1 MQGTLCTGS
10 ALGKLTSEVV
20 GGQGHVGMSDAG
32 GFVHLVV
39 HTEYS
44 LVDSVVRIPALVEA
58 ARTHRMPA
66 VAVTEAANLFSLI
79 KFYRAAEGAGIK
91 PIVGADVRIAA
102 DSGAT
107 HRLVLLCR
115 HVEGYR
121 QLSRLLTRAFLEG
134 DGTLREPWLEELETE
149 GLIAISTFR
158 DGAPGQALARGEPEL
173 ARRIADDWRAQFED
187 RYYLG
192 LERLGREGE
201 EALFDDTVRL
211 AGGGGLPVVATNDVR
226 FLAPEDFEAH
236 EARVCIQ
243 EGWILEDGDRPRR
256 YTKEQYLRSGA
267 EMRDR
272 FADVPEA
279 IENTVEIARRCSVR
293 IDLGRDI
300 LPEFPVESGESAE
313 SRFAANARAGL
324 DRRLADEPPGPAY
337 RERLEYEIEMVTKM
351 GFSGY
356 YLIVA
361 DFVAWAR
368 TNGVPVGPGRGSGAG
383 SLAAWALGITDIDPI
398 AYDLLFERFL
408 NPERVSMP
416 DFDID
421 FCMDGRDRVIDYVVG
436 RYGADRVA
444 QIITFGTMAA
454 KAVVRDAGRVLG
466 LPFPFVDMIAKLIP
480 FDLGITLERALAEE
494 AALRDRYENNED
506 VRTLIDLARSL
517 EGLARNA
524 GRHAGGVVISP
535 GPLTEYTALFRDP
548 DGGSPVTQLDK
559 DDVEALGLVKFDFLG
574 LKTLTVIDRAAEA
587 IDSSRPGE
595 PNLDMGAV
603 PTDDAATYELIRSGA
618 TTGVFQLESRG
629 MRELVRGL
637 KPTRFEDI
645 VALVALFRPGPLKSG
660 MVDDFIQRKEG
671 RAAVEYLHPQ
681 IEPILRSTHGV
692 ILYQEQVMQIA
703 RELGGYSL
711 GGADVLRKAMGKK
724 LPEEMA
730 RERAA
735 FVAGATRNGVDPHV
749 ANSLFDLMEHF
760 AEYGFN
766 RAHSVAYALVAYQT
780 AWLKRHHPAAY
791 MASALTAE
799 MDNADRVVTLVD
811 DCRDCGIAVEP
822 PDVNDSAWAF
832 EPAGRERIRF
842 GLGAIRGVG
851 RSAAEG
857 VVEARNAGGAFAD
870 LFDFCRRVDPRRA
883 NRRVLE
889 ALIHAGAL
897 DRLGPGR
904 RAMTEVL
911 GRAMQSAERAARDS
925 EAGQTDLFGERTP
938 EVESFPEVPEFEMSE
953 RLAGERQTL
962 GIYLSGHPIEA
973 HESELARFTSGRLS
987 DLRPRGEV
995 VQTAAGLV
1003 LSVRP
1008 MNTRRGRMA
1017 FVVIEDRSGR
1027 LELVVYSDLFA
1038 ADRALPPDRR
1048 RLAKDRIVV
1057 VEGTVE
1063 ENNGE
1068 RSMRV
1073 SSIYDLDQARANFSR
1088 CLAIDLHGTGNDG
1101 VAEALQAVLAPWRNG
1116 PTPVRIGYRCPVARA
1131 QIDLG
1136 PGWRIHPSGELLS
1149 RLRQFPGAESVSLE
1163 YR

>member
-1 MQGTLCTGS
+1 
-10 ALGKLTSEVV
+10 
-20 GGQGHVGMSDAG
+20 MSDRQ

-44 LVDSVVRIPALVEA
+44 LVDSVVRVRDLVDA

-66 VAVTEAANLFSLI
+66 VAVTESANFFSLI
-79 KFYRAAEGAGIK
+79 KFYREAERAGIK
-91 PIVGADVRIAA
+91 PIVGTDVRVASPA
-102 DSGAT
+102 GEA

-121 QLSRLLTRAFLEG
+121 QLSRLLSRAYLEG
-134 DGTLREPWLEELETE
+134 DGTIRLPWLDEGGTD
-149 GLIAISTFR
+149 GLIAISAFR
-158 DGAPGQALARGEPEL
+158 EGAVGHALARGEPAV
-173 ARRIADDWRAQFED
+173 ARGVAEEWSARFED
-187 RYYLG
+187 RYYLA
-192 LERLGREGE
+192 LERLGRDGE
-201 EALFDDTVRL
+201 EALVDDTVRL
-211 AGGGGLPVVATNDVR
+211 ATDLGLPVVASNDVR
-226 FLAPEDFEAH
+226 FLRPEEFEAH
-236 EARVCIQ
+236 EARVCIH
-243 EGWILEDGDRPRR
+243 EGWTLGDPDRPRR
-256 YTKEQYLRSGA
+256 YTEEQYLRSET

-279 IENTVEIARRCSVR
+279 IENTVEIARRCSVQ
-293 IDLGRDI
+293 IELGKDV
-300 LPEFPVESGESAE
+300 LPEFPVEAGESAA
-313 SRFAANARAGL
+313 SRFALTARTGL
-324 DRRLADEPPGPAY
+324 DRRLGGESPASRY

-368 TNGVPVGPGRGSGAG
+368 VNGVPVGPGRGSGAG

-421 FCMDGRDRVIDYVVG
+421 FCMEGRDRVIDYVIE
-436 RYGADRVA
+436 RYGSDRVA

-454 KAVVRDAGRVLG
+454 KAVVRDAGRALG
-466 LPFPFVDMIAKLIP
+466 LAFPFVDMIAKLVP

-494 AALRDRYENNED
+494 SALRDRYEADED
-506 VRTLIDLARSL
+506 VRSLIDLARSL
-517 EGLARNA
+517 EGLVRNA

-535 GPLTEYTALFRDP
+535 GPLTDFTPLFREP

-574 LKTLTVIDRAAEA
+574 LKTLTIIDRAAA
-587 IDSSRPGE
+587 MIDSARPGE
-595 PNLDMGAV
+595 PGLDIGAV
-603 PTDDAATYELIRSGA
+603 PTDDAETYELIRSGA

-629 MRELVRGL
+629 IRELVRGL
-637 KPTRFEDI
+637 RPSRFEDI

-660 MVDDFIQRKEG
+660 MVDDFIERKEG

-681 IEPILRSTHGV
+681 IEPILSSTHGV

-703 RELGGYSL
+703 RELAGYSL

-735 FVAGATRNGVDPHV
+735 FVAGAIRNEVKPHV
-749 ANSLFDLMEHF
+749 ANSLFDLMENF

-766 RAHSVAYALVAYQT
+766 RAHSVAYALISYQT
-780 AWLKRHHPAAY
+780 AWLKRHYPAAF
-791 MASALTAE
+791 MASALTAD
-799 MDNADRVVTLVD
+799 MDNTDRVVSLVD
-811 DCRDCGIAVEP
+811 DCRGLGITVHP
-822 PDVNDSAWAF
+822 PDVNESAWAF
-832 EPAGRERIRF
+832 EPDGPERVRF
-842 GLGAIRGVG
+842 GLGAVRGVG

-857 VVEARNAGGAFAD
+857 VVEAREAGGPFAD

-911 GRAMQSAERAARDS
+911 GRAMRSAERAARDS
-925 EAGQTDLFGERTP
+925 EAGQSDLFGDDAK
-938 EVESFPEVPEFEMSE
+938 EVDEFPDVTDFEMTE

-962 GIYLSGHPIEA
+962 GIYLSGHPIA
-973 HESELARFTSGRLS
+973 PHEFELAKFTSGRLAE
-987 DLRPRGEV
+987 LRPRGDG
-995 VQTAAGLV
+995 VQAAAGLV

-1017 FVVIEDRSGR
+1017 FVAIEDRSGR
-1027 LELVVYSDLFA
+1027 IELVVYSELFA
-1038 ADRALPPDRR
+1038 EDRALAPERR
-1048 RLAKDRIVV
+1048 RLVKDRIVV
-1057 VEGTVE
+1057 AEGTVE

-1068 RSMRV
+1068 KSMRV
-1073 SSIYDLDQARANFSR
+1073 SALYGLDEARAKFSQ
-1088 CLAIDLHGTGNDG
+1088 CLAIRLRGTGAEG
-1101 VAEALQAVLAPWRNG
+1101 VGEALQAALAPSRNG
-1116 PTPVRIGYRCPVARA
+1116 PIPVRVGYCCPVARA
-1131 QIDLG
+1131 EIDLG
-1136 PGWRIHPSGELLS
+1136 PGWRIHPSGELLA
-1149 RLRQFPGAESVSLE
+1149 RLRQVPGAEVVSLE
-1163 YR
+1163 YP

>member
-1 MQGTLCTGS
+1 M
-10 ALGKLTSEVV
+10 
-20 GGQGHVGMSDAG
+20 
-32 GFVHLVV
+32 HLVV

-58 ARTHRMPA
+58 VRAERMPA
-66 VAVTEAANLFSLI
+66 VAVTEAANFFSLI
-79 KFYRAAEGAGIK
+79 KFYREAERAGIK
-91 PIVGADVRIAA
+91 PIVGADVRIVPAKGNA
-102 DSGAT
+102 

-115 HVEGYR
+115 HAEGYR
-121 QLSRLLTRAFLEG
+121 QLSRLLSRAYIEG
-134 DGTLREPWLEELETE
+134 DGTISHHALDGAETE
-149 GLIAISTFR
+149 GLVAISGFR
-158 DGAPGQALARGEPEL
+158 DGAVGQALARGEPALAERLVDEWL
-173 ARRIADDWRAQFED
+173 ARFGD
-187 RYYLG
+187 RFYLG

-201 EALFDDTVRL
+201 EALLDDTVRL
-211 AGGGGLPVVATNDVR
+211 AAACAVPVVATNDVR
-226 FLAPEDFEAH
+226 FLAPGEFEAH

-243 EGWILEDGDRPRR
+243 EGWLLGDPDRPRR
-256 YTKEQYLRSGA
+256 YTEEQYLRSA
-267 EMRDR
+267 DEMRDR

-279 IENTVEIARRCSVR
+279 IENTLEIARRCSLE
-293 IDLGRDI
+293 IELGKEN
-300 LPEFPVESGESAE
+300 LPAFPAEPGESAE
-313 SRFAANARAGL
+313 ERFAVSARAGL
-324 DRRLADEPPGPAY
+324 DRRLQGGEAETCAY
-337 RERLEYEIEMVTKM
+337 RERLDYEIEMVAKL
-351 GFSGY
+351 GFAGY

-368 TNGVPVGPGRGSGAG
+368 ANGVPVGPGRGSGAG

-408 NPERVSMP
+408 NPERISMP

-421 FCMDGRDRVIDYVVG
+421 FCMEGRDRVIEYVIG
-436 RYGADRVA
+436 RYGADQVS

-466 LPFPFVDMIAKLIP
+466 LPFPFVDMIAKLVP
-480 FDLGITLERALAEE
+480 FDLGITLDRALAEE
-494 AALRDRYENNED
+494 AALRDHYERNED

-524 GRHAGGVVISP
+524 GRHAGGVVIAP
-535 GPLTEYTALFRDP
+535 GPLTDYTPLFRDP

-559 DDVEALGLVKFDFLG
+559 DDVEAVGLVKFDFLG
-574 LKTLTVIDRAAEA
+574 LKTLTVIDRATAMVDA
-587 IDSSRPGE
+587 ARPGE
-595 PNLDMGAV
+595 PSLDMGAV
-603 PTDDAATYELIRSGA
+603 PTDDAETYELIRSGA

-637 KPTRFEDI
+637 RPSRFEDI
-645 VALVALFRPGPLKSG
+645 IALVALFRPGPLKSG
-660 MVDDFIQRKEG
+660 MVDDFIERKEG
-671 RAAVEYLHPQ
+671 RAEVAYLHPLV
-681 IEPILRSTHGV
+681 EPILQSTHGV

-703 RELGGYSL
+703 RELAGYSL

-735 FVAGATRNGVDPHV
+735 FVAGATRNGVEPHV
-749 ANSLFDLMEHF
+749 ANALFDLMEHF

-766 RAHSVAYALVAYQT
+766 RAHSVSYALVSYQT
-780 AWLKRHHPAAY
+780 AWLKRHHPAAF
-791 MASALTAE
+791 MASALSAE
-799 MDNADRVVTLVD
+799 MDNTDRVVLLVD
-811 DCRDCGIAVEP
+811 DCRELGITVQP
-822 PDVNDSAWAF
+822 PDVNASAWAF
-832 EPAGRERIRF
+832 AADGADRIRF

-857 VVEARNAGGAFAD
+857 VVEAREAHGPFND

-911 GRAMQSAERAARDS
+911 GRAMQSAERDARDS
-925 EAGQTDLFGERTP
+925 EVGQTDLFGGSAPAVEGYP
-938 EVESFPEVPEFEMSE
+938 EVQEFEMAD

-962 GIYLSGHPIEA
+962 GIYLSGHPIEP
-973 HESELARFTSGRLS
+973 HEEELRQFTTAPLAE
-987 DLRPRGEV
+987 LRPRRES
-995 VQTAAGLV
+995 VQVAAGLV

-1017 FVVIEDRSGR
+1017 FAVLEDRSGR

-1038 ADRALPPDRR
+1038 ADRALPTGRR
-1048 RLAKDRIVV
+1048 RLVKDRIVV
-1057 VEGTVE
+1057 AEGTVE

-1073 SSIYDLDQARANFSR
+1073 DALYGLDEARGRFSR
-1088 CLAIDLHGTGNDG
+1088 CLAIDLRGTGNEG
-1101 VAEALQAVLAPWRNG
+1101 VGEVLQAALAPWRNG

-1131 QIDLG
+1131 DIDLG
-1136 PGWRIHPSGELLS
+1136 PSWKIHPCGELLS
-1149 RLRQFPGAESVSLE
+1149 RLRQVPGAEAVSLE

>member
-1 MQGTLCTGS
+1 MTGTT
-10 ALGKLTSEVV
+10 
-20 GGQGHVGMSDAG
+20 
-32 GFVHLVV
+32 GFVHLMVR
-39 HTEYS
+39 TEYS
-44 LVDSVVRIPALVEA
+44 LVDSVVRVPALVEA
-58 ARTHRMPA
+58 VRDHRMPA
-66 VAVTEAANLFSLI
+66 VAVTEAANVFSLV
-79 KFYRAAEGAGIK
+79 KFYREAERSGIK

-102 DSGAT
+102 GSGEA

-115 HVEGYR
+115 DTEGYR
-121 QLSRLLTRAFLEG
+121 QLSRLLSRAYLEG
-134 DGTLREPWLEELETE
+134 DGTLRLPWLDESGTD
-149 GLIAISTFR
+149 GFIAISAFR
-158 DGAPGQALARGEPEL
+158 EGAVGQALARGEPAL
-173 ARRIADDWRAQFED
+173 ARQLADEWSTRLGD

-201 EALFDDTVRL
+201 EALLDDTVRL
-211 AGGGGLPVVATNDVR
+211 AAERGLPVVATNDVR
-226 FLAPEDFEAH
+226 FLVPEEFEAH
-236 EARVCIQ
+236 EARVCIH
-243 EGWILEDGDRPRR
+243 EGWVLGDPDRPRR
-256 YTKEQYLRSGA
+256 YTDQQYLCSGE

-272 FADVPEA
+272 FADVPQA
-279 IENTVEIARRCSVR
+279 VENTVEIARRCNVR
-293 IDLGRDI
+293 LELGRDI
-300 LPEFPVESGESAE
+300 LPEFPVEPGESAE
-313 SRFAANARAGL
+313 SHFAAAARAGL
-324 DRRLADEPPGPAY
+324 ERRRPGATDDRRY
-337 RERLEYEIEMVTKM
+337 RDRLEYEIEMVTKM

-368 TNGVPVGPGRGSGAG
+368 SNGVPVGPGRGSGAG

-398 AYDLLFERFL
+398 AYDLLFERFM
-408 NPERVSMP
+408 NPERISMP

-421 FCMDGRDRVIDYVVG
+421 FCMDGRDRVIEYVVG
-436 RYGADRVA
+436 RYGSDRVA

-454 KAVVRDAGRVLG
+454 KAVVRDTGRVLG

-480 FDLGITLERALAEE
+480 FDLGITLDRALAEE
-494 AALRDRYENNED
+494 AALKERYERNDD
-506 VRTLIDLARSL
+506 VRSLIDLARSL

-535 GPLTEYTALFRDP
+535 GPLTDHTPLFRDP
-548 DGGSPVTQLDK
+548 YGGSAVTQLDK

-574 LKTLTVIDRAAEA
+574 LKTLTVIDRAAA
-587 IDSSRPGE
+587 MIDAARPGE
-595 PNLDMGAV
+595 AGLDMGEV
-603 PTDDAATYELIRSGA
+603 PTDDPETYELIRSGA

-637 KPTRFEDI
+637 KPNRFEDI

-660 MVDDFIQRKEG
+660 MVDDFISRKEG

-681 IEPILRSTHGV
+681 VEPILQSTHGV

-703 RELGGYSL
+703 RELAGYSL

-735 FVAGATRNGVDPHV
+735 FVSGATRNEVDPHV

-766 RAHSVAYALVAYQT
+766 RAHSVAYALIAYQT
-780 AWLKRHHPAAY
+780 AWLKRHHPAAF

-799 MDNADRVVTLVD
+799 MDNTDRVVALVD
-811 DCRDCGIAVEP
+811 DCRGLGISVQA
-822 PDVNDSAWAF
+822 PDVNDSAWGF
-832 EPAGRERIRF
+832 EPDGPERIRF

-851 RSAAEG
+851 RSAAES
-857 VVEARNAGGAFAD
+857 VVEVRVEGGPFTD

-911 GRAMQSAERAARDS
+911 CRAIQYAERSVRDS
-925 EAGQTDLFGERTP
+925 EAGQADLFGESAP
-938 EVESFPEVPEFEMSE
+938 EAREFPEVPEFELRD

-962 GIYLSGHPIEA
+962 GIYLSGHPIEP
-973 HESELARFTSGRLS
+973 HESELAKFTSGRLA
-987 DLRPRGEV
+987 DLDSRRESAQV
-995 VQTAAGLV
+995 AAGLV

-1017 FVVIEDRSGR
+1017 FAVIEDRSGR
-1027 LELVVYSDLFA
+1027 IELVVFSDLFSE
-1038 ADRALPPDRR
+1038 DRALAPERR
-1048 RLAKDRIVV
+1048 RLVKDRIVV

-1068 RSMRV
+1068 RSLRV
-1073 SSIYDLDQARANFSR
+1073 NALHDLDEARAHFSR
-1088 CLAIDLHGTGNDG
+1088 RLAIDLRGNGDEG
-1101 VAEALQAVLAPWRNG
+1101 VGEALQKVLAPWQGG

-1131 QIDLG
+1131 EIDLG
-1136 PGWRIHPSGELLS
+1136 PAWQIHPNGELLS
-1149 RLRQFPGAESVSLE
+1149 RLRKIPGAEEVSLV

>member
-1 MQGTLCTGS
+1 MTGP
-10 ALGKLTSEVV
+10 A
-20 GGQGHVGMSDAG
+20 
-32 GFVHLVV
+32 GFVHLMV

-58 ARTHRMPA
+58 VRAHRMPA
-66 VAVTEAANLFSLI
+66 VAVTEAANFFSLI
-79 KFYRAAEGAGIK
+79 KFYREAERAGVK
-91 PIVGADVRIAA
+91 PIVGADVWVVPERGEA
-102 DSGAT
+102 

-115 HVEGYR
+115 HAEGYR
-121 QLSRLLTRAFLEG
+121 QLSRLLSRAYLEG
-134 DGTLREPWLEELETE
+134 DGTIPLPWLDGPGTE
-149 GLIAISTFR
+149 GLVAISAFR
-158 DGAPGQALARGEPEL
+158 EGAVGHALARGEPAL
-173 ARRIADDWRAQFED
+173 AHRVADEWLTRFGD

-201 EALFDDTVRL
+201 EALVDDTVRL
-211 AGGGGLPVVATNDVR
+211 AAVRGVPVVATNDVR
-226 FLAPEDFEAH
+226 FLAPAEFEAH

-243 EGWILEDGDRPRR
+243 KGWILGDPERPRR
-256 YTKEQYLRSGA
+256 YTEEQYLRSAG
-267 EMRDR
+267 EMCDR

-279 IENTVEIARRCSVR
+279 IENTLEIARRCSLE
-293 IDLGRDI
+293 IELGKEN
-300 LPEFPVESGESAE
+300 LPEFPVASGESAGD
-313 SRFAANARAGL
+313 RFAASARAGL
-324 DRRLADEPPGPAY
+324 GRRLRDDAEAAVYG
-337 RERLEYEIEMVTKM
+337 ERLEYEIEMVTKL
-351 GFSGY
+351 GFAGY

-368 TNGVPVGPGRGSGAG
+368 ANGVPVGPGRGSGAG

-408 NPERVSMP
+408 NPERISMP

-421 FCMDGRDRVIDYVVG
+421 FCMEGRDRVIEYVIG
-436 RYGADRVA
+436 RYGPERVS

-480 FDLGITLERALAEE
+480 FDLGITLDRALAEE
-494 AALRDRYENNED
+494 AALREHYERNED

-524 GRHAGGVVISP
+524 GRHAGGVVIAP
-535 GPLTEYTALFRDP
+535 GPLTDYTPLFRDP

-559 DDVEALGLVKFDFLG
+559 DDVEAVGLVKFDFLG
-574 LKTLTVIDRAAEA
+574 LKTLTVIDRATAMV
-587 IDSSRPGE
+587 DGTRSGE
-595 PNLDMGAV
+595 PPLDMSVV
-603 PTDDAATYELIRSGA
+603 PTDDPATFELIRSGA

-637 KPTRFEDI
+637 KPSRFEDL

-660 MVDDFIQRKEG
+660 MVDDFIERKEG
-671 RAAVEYLHPQ
+671 RAEVAYVHPQ
-681 IEPILRSTHGV
+681 VEPILRSTHGV

-703 RELGGYSL
+703 RELAGYSL

-735 FVAGATRNGVDPHV
+735 FVAGATRHAVDPHV

-766 RAHSVAYALVAYQT
+766 RAHSVSYALVSYQT
-780 AWLKRHHPAAY
+780 AWLKRHHPAAF

-799 MDNADRVVTLVD
+799 MDNTDRVVLLVD
-811 DCRDCGIAVEP
+811 DCREHGITVRP
-822 PDVNDSAWAF
+822 PDVNASAWAF
-832 EPAGRERIRF
+832 EADATGRIRF

-851 RSAAEG
+851 RSAAES
-857 VVEARNAGGAFAD
+857 VVEAREEDGPFAD

-911 GRAMQSAERAARDS
+911 GRAIQSAERDARDS
-925 EAGQTDLFGERTP
+925 EVGQADLFGGSAP
-938 EVESFPEVPEFEMSE
+938 AVEEYPEVPEFEMAD

-962 GIYLSGHPIEA
+962 GVYLSGHPVEPHEA
-973 HESELARFTSGRLS
+973 ELAEFTSARLA
-987 DLRPRGEV
+987 DLLPRREN
-995 VQTAAGLV
+995 VQVAAGLV

-1017 FVVIEDRSGR
+1017 FAVIEDRSGR

-1038 ADRALPPDRR
+1038 ADRTLPTERR
-1048 RLAKDRIVV
+1048 RLVKDRVV
-1057 VEGTVE
+1057 VAEGSVE

-1073 SSIYDLDQARANFSR
+1073 NALYDLDEARARFSR
-1088 CLAIDLHGTGNDG
+1088 CLAIDLRGSGNEG
-1101 VAEALQAVLAPWRNG
+1101 VGAALQAALAPWRNG

-1131 QIDLG
+1131 DIDLG
-1136 PGWRIHPSGELLS
+1136 PAWRIHPSAELLS
-1149 RLRQFPGAESVSLE
+1149 RLRQVPGAEAVSLE

>member
-1 MQGTLCTGS
+1 
-10 ALGKLTSEVV
+10 
-20 GGQGHVGMSDAG
+20 MSDVG
-32 GFVHLVV
+32 GFVHLAV
-39 HTEYS
+39 HTEFS

-58 ARTHRMPA
+58 ARADRMPA
-66 VAVTEAANLFSLI
+66 VAVTEAANLFSVI
-79 KFYRAAEGAGIK
+79 KFYRAAERAGIK

-102 DSGAT
+102 DAGEA

-121 QLSRLLTRAFLEG
+121 QLSRLLSRAYLEG
-134 DGTLREPWLEELETE
+134 DGTLRLPWLEELETE

-158 DGAPGQALARGEPEL
+158 EGAVGHALARGEPEL
-173 ARRIADDWRAQFED
+173 ARQAAEGWRARFGD

-201 EALFDDTVRL
+201 EALLDDTVRL
-211 AGGGGLPVVATNDVR
+211 AADCGLPVVATNDVR
-226 FLAPEDFEAH
+226 FLVPEDFEAH

-243 EGWILEDGDRPRR
+243 EGWILEDPDRPRR
-256 YTKEQYLRSGA
+256 YTREQYLRSGA

-300 LPEFPVESGESAE
+300 LPEFPVAPGESAE
-313 SRFAANARAGL
+313 SRFAVTARAGL
-324 DRRLADEPPGPAY
+324 DRRLAGEPASPTY
-337 RERLEYEIEMVTKM
+337 SERLEYEIEMVTRM
-351 GFSGY
+351 GFCGY

-368 TNGVPVGPGRGSGAG
+368 ANGVPVGPGRGSGAG

-421 FCMDGRDRVIDYVVG
+421 FCIDGRDRVIDYVVE

-480 FDLGITLERALAEE
+480 FDLGITLDRALAEE
-494 AALRDRYENNED
+494 AALKDRYEHNED

-517 EGLARNA
+517 EGIARNA

-548 DGGSPVTQLDK
+548 DGGSAVTQLDK

-574 LKTLTVIDRAAEA
+574 LKTLTVIDRAAA
-587 IDSSRPGE
+587 SIDSARPGE
-595 PNLDMGAV
+595 PHLDMGTV
-603 PTDDAATYELIRSGA
+603 PTDDAGTYELISSGA

-637 KPTRFEDI
+637 KPSRFEDI

-703 RELGGYSL
+703 RELAGYSL

-735 FVAGATRNGVDPHV
+735 FVSGATRNGVDPHV
-749 ANSLFDLMEHF
+749 ANLLFDLMENF

-780 AWLKRHHPAAY
+780 AWLKRHHPAAF

-799 MDNADRVVTLVD
+799 MDNTDRVVTLLD
-811 DCRDCGIAVEP
+811 DCRDRGITVHP
-822 PDVNDSAWAF
+822 PDANGSTWAF
-832 EPAGRERIRF
+832 EPDGTDRIRF

-851 RSAAEG
+851 RSAAES
-857 VVEARNAGGAFAD
+857 VVEARNAGGRFAD

-883 NRRVLE
+883 SRRVLE

-911 GRAMQSAERAARDS
+911 GRAMQSAERASRDS
-925 EAGQTDLFGERTP
+925 EAGQTDLFGESAP
-938 EVESFPEVPEFEMSE
+938 EVESFPEVPEFEMSD

-962 GIYLSGHPIEA
+962 GIYLSGHPIEP
-973 HESELARFTSGRLS
+973 HESELAKITNGRLS
-987 DLRPRGEV
+987 ELRPRGDT
-995 VQTAAGLV
+995 VQAAAGLV

-1017 FVVIEDRSGR
+1017 FVVLEDRSGR
-1027 LELVVYSDLFA
+1027 IELVVYSDLFT

-1048 RLAKDRIVV
+1048 RLTKDRVAV

-1073 SSIYDLDQARANFSR
+1073 SSIYDLDEARAHFSR
-1088 CLAIDLHGTGNDG
+1088 CLAINLRGTGNDG

-1136 PGWRIHPSGELLS
+1136 PAWRIHPSGELLS
-1149 RLRQFPGAESVSLE
+1149 RLRQVPGAEDVSLE

>member
-1 MQGTLCTGS
+1 MTD
-10 ALGKLTSEVV
+10 ATS
-20 GGQGHVGMSDAG
+20 GGVNGIAG

-58 ARTHRMPA
+58 VRAHRMPA
-66 VAVTEAANLFSLI
+66 VAVTEAANFFSLI
-79 KFYRAAEGAGIK
+79 KFYRAAERAGVK
-91 PIVGADVRIAA
+91 PIVGADVRVVPERGE
-102 DSGAT
+102 D

-115 HVEGYR
+115 HAEGYR
-121 QLSRLLTRAFLEG
+121 QLARLLSRAYLEG
-134 DGTLREPWLEELETE
+134 EGTIPLPWLDEGETG
-149 GLIAISTFR
+149 GLIAISAFR
-158 DGAPGQALARGEPEL
+158 DGAVGQAFARGEPAL
-173 ARRIADDWRAQFED
+173 AHRLAGEWLSRFGD

-201 EALFDDTVRL
+201 EALLDDTVRL
-211 AGGGGLPVVATNDVR
+211 AAEHGVPVVATNDVR
-226 FLAPEDFEAH
+226 FLAPREFEAH

-243 EGWILEDGDRPRR
+243 EGWILGDPDRPRR
-256 YTKEQYLRSGA
+256 YTEEQYLRSA
-267 EMRDR
+267 DEMRDR

-279 IENTVEIARRCSVR
+279 IENTLEIARRCSLELE
-293 IDLGRDI
+293 LGKEMP
-300 LPEFPVESGESAE
+300 PEFPVEPGETAEGRLAE
-313 SRFAANARAGL
+313 SARAGL
-324 DRRLADEPPGPAY
+324 VRRLGERAEAPEY
-337 RERLEYEIEMVTKM
+337 RERLEYEIAMVTDL

-368 TNGVPVGPGRGSGAG
+368 ENGVPVGPGRGSGAG

-408 NPERVSMP
+408 NPERISMP

-421 FCMDGRDRVIDYVVG
+421 FCMEGRDRVIDYVIA
-436 RYGADRVA
+436 RYGSDRVS

-480 FDLGITLERALAEE
+480 FDLGITLDRALAEE
-494 AALRDRYENNED
+494 APLRDQYERSDD

-517 EGLARNA
+517 EGLTRNA
-524 GRHAGGVVISP
+524 GRHAGGVVIAP
-535 GPLTEYTALFRDP
+535 GPLTDYTPLFRDP
-548 DGGSPVTQLDK
+548 DGGLPVTQLDK
-559 DDVEALGLVKFDFLG
+559 DDVEAVGLVKFDFLG
-574 LKTLTVIDRAAEA
+574 LKTLTVIDRAAA
-587 IDSSRPGE
+587 MIDAARPGE
-595 PNLDMGAV
+595 PPVDIGTV
-603 PTDDAATYELIRSGA
+603 PTDDPQTYELIRSGA

-629 MRELVRGL
+629 MRELVRNL
-637 KPTRFEDI
+637 KPSRFEDI

-671 RAAVEYLHPQ
+671 QARVTYPHPQ
-681 IEPILRSTHGV
+681 VEPILQATHGV

-703 RELGGYSL
+703 RELAGYSL

-735 FVAGATRNGVDPHV
+735 FVSGATHHGVDAHV

-766 RAHSVAYALVAYQT
+766 RAHSVSYALVSYQT
-780 AWLKRHHPAAY
+780 AWLKRHHPAPF

-799 MDNADRVVTLVD
+799 MDNTDRVVLLVD
-811 DCRDCGIAVEP
+811 DCRDLGIAVRP
-822 PDVNDSAWAF
+822 PDVNASEWAF
-832 EPAGRERIRF
+832 VADGADRIRF

-851 RSAAEG
+851 RSAAESI
-857 VVEARNAGGAFAD
+857 VEAREADGPFAD

-911 GRAMQSAERAARDS
+911 GRAMQSAERDARDF
-925 EAGQTDLFGERTP
+925 EVGQADLFGGSAP
-938 EVESFPEVPEFEMSE
+938 AVEGYPDVPEFEMAD

-962 GIYLSGHPIEA
+962 GIYLSGHPVKP
-973 HESELARFTSGRLS
+973 HEEELLKFTSGPLEK
-987 DLRPRGEV
+987 LAPRPER
-995 VQTAAGLV
+995 VQVAAGLV

-1017 FVVIEDRSGR
+1017 FAVIEDTSGR

-1038 ADRALPPDRR
+1038 SDRSLPTERR
-1048 RLAKDRIVV
+1048 RLVKDRVV
-1057 VEGTVE
+1057 VAEGTVE

-1073 SSIYDLDQARANFSR
+1073 DALYDLDEARARFSQ
-1088 CLAIDLHGTGNDG
+1088 CLAIDLRGSGDEG
-1101 VAEALQAVLAPWRNG
+1101 VGEALQAALAPSRNG

-1131 QIDLG
+1131 DIELG
-1136 PGWRIHPSGELLS
+1136 SGWRIHPSDELLS
-1149 RLRQFPGAESVSLE
+1149 RLRQVPGAEDVSLE

>member
-1 MQGTLCTGS
+1 
-10 ALGKLTSEVV
+10 
-20 GGQGHVGMSDAG
+20 MSGPA

-58 ARTHRMPA
+58 VRAHRMPA
-66 VAVTEAANLFSLI
+66 VAVTEAANFFSLI
-79 KFYRAAEGAGIK
+79 KFYREAERAGVK
-91 PIVGADVRIAA
+91 PIVGADVRVAPA
-102 DSGAT
+102 QGEA

-115 HVEGYR
+115 HAEGYR
-121 QLSRLLTRAFLEG
+121 QLSRLLSRAYVEG
-134 DGTLREPWLEELETE
+134 EGTIPLPWLDGAGTE
-149 GLIAISTFR
+149 GLVAVSAFR
-158 DGAPGQALARGEPEL
+158 EGAVGQALARGEPAL
-173 ARRIADDWRAQFED
+173 ARRLADEWLARFGD

-201 EALFDDTVRL
+201 EALLDDTVRL
-211 AGGGGLPVVATNDVR
+211 AAGCGAPVVATNDVR
-226 FLAPEDFEAH
+226 FLASGEFEAH

-243 EGWILEDGDRPRR
+243 EGWILGDPDRPRR
-256 YTKEQYLRSGA
+256 YTEEQYLRSA
-267 EMRDR
+267 DEMRDR

-279 IENTVEIARRCSVR
+279 IENTLEVARRCSVE
-293 IDLGRDI
+293 IELGKES
-300 LPEFPVESGESAE
+300 LPAFPVEPGETTEGRFAE
-313 SRFAANARAGL
+313 SARAGL
-324 DRRLADEPPGPAY
+324 ERRLRAGADPAAY
-337 RERLEYEIEMVTKM
+337 RERLDYEVEMVTRL
-351 GFSGY
+351 GFAGY

-368 TNGVPVGPGRGSGAG
+368 ANGVPVGPGRGSGAG
-383 SLAAWALGITDIDPI
+383 SLAAWALGITDVDPI

-408 NPERVSMP
+408 NPERISMP

-421 FCMDGRDRVIDYVVG
+421 FCMEGRDRVIEYVVG
-436 RYGADRVA
+436 RYGPDRVS

-480 FDLGITLERALAEE
+480 FDLGITLDRALREE
-494 AALRDRYENNED
+494 AALRDHYDRNED
-506 VRTLIDLARSL
+506 VRSLIDLARTL

-524 GRHAGGVVISP
+524 GRHAGGVVIAP
-535 GPLTEYTALFRDP
+535 GPLTDYTPLFRDP

-559 DDVEALGLVKFDFLG
+559 DDVEAVGLVKFDFLG
-574 LKTLTVIDRAAEA
+574 LKTLTVIDRAAA
-587 IDSSRPGE
+587 MIDAARPGE
-595 PNLDMGAV
+595 PPLDVGAL
-603 PTDDAATYELIRSGA
+603 PTDDAETYELIRSAA

-629 MRELVRGL
+629 MRELLRGL
-637 KPTRFEDI
+637 KPSRFEDV

-660 MVDDFIQRKEG
+660 MVDDFIERKEG
-671 RAAVEYLHPQ
+671 RAEVSYLLPQ
-681 IEPILRSTHGV
+681 VEPILRSTHGV

-703 RELGGYSL
+703 RELAGYSL

-735 FVAGATRNGVDPHV
+735 FVSGATRRGVDPHV

-766 RAHSVAYALVAYQT
+766 RAHSVSYALVSYQT
-780 AWLKRHHPAAY
+780 AWLKRHHPAAF

-799 MDNADRVVTLVD
+799 MDNTDRVVFLVD
-811 DCRDCGIAVEP
+811 DCRDLGIAVRP
-822 PDVNDSAWAF
+822 PDVNTSAWGF
-832 EPAGRERIRF
+832 EADGAERIRF
-842 GLGAIRGVG
+842 GLGAVRGVG
-851 RSAAEG
+851 RSAAESI
-857 VVEARNAGGAFAD
+857 VEAREAGGPFAD
-870 LFDFCRRVDPRRA
+870 LFDFCRRVDPRRT

-911 GRAMQSAERAARDS
+911 GRAMQSAERDARDS
-925 EAGQTDLFGERTP
+925 EAGQTDLFGGSAPAAEGY
-938 EVESFPEVPEFEMSE
+938 PEVPEFEMAD

-962 GIYLSGHPIEA
+962 GIYLSGHPVEPHEA
-973 HESELARFTSGRLS
+973 ELREFTSGRLA
-987 DLRPRGEV
+987 DLRPGRESAQV
-995 VQTAAGLV
+995 AAGLV

-1017 FVVIEDRSGR
+1017 FAMLEDRSAR

-1038 ADRALPPDRR
+1038 EDRKLPTERR
-1048 RLAKDRIVV
+1048 RLVKDRILVA
-1057 VEGTVE
+1057 EGTVE

-1073 SSIYDLDQARANFSR
+1073 SALYDLDEARARFSR
-1088 CLAIDLHGTGNDG
+1088 LLAIDLRGSGNEG
-1101 VAEALQAVLAPWRNG
+1101 VGEALQAALAPWRNG
-1116 PTPVRIGYRCPVARA
+1116 GSTPVRIGYRCPVARA
-1131 QIDLG
+1131 DIDLG
-1136 PGWRIHPSGELLS
+1136 PSWRIRPCGELLS
-1149 RLRQFPGAESVSLE
+1149 RLREVPGAEAVSLE

>member
-1 MQGTLCTGS
+1 MS
-10 ALGKLTSEVV
+10 
-20 GGQGHVGMSDAG
+20 GGA

-39 HTEYS
+39 RTEYS

-58 ARTHRMPA
+58 VRTHRMPA
-66 VAVTEAANLFSLI
+66 VAVTEAANFFSLI
-79 KFYRAAEGAGIK
+79 KFYREAERAGVK
-91 PIVGADVRIAA
+91 PIVGADVRVAPAA
-102 DSGAT
+102 GEA

-115 HVEGYR
+115 HAEGYR
-121 QLSRLLTRAFLEG
+121 QLSRLLSRAYLESE
-134 DGTLREPWLEELETE
+134 GTIPLPWLDESGTE
-149 GLIAISTFR
+149 GLVAVSAFR
-158 DGAPGQALARGEPEL
+158 EGAVGQALARGEPALAQRLADEWL
-173 ARRIADDWRAQFED
+173 ARFGD

-201 EALFDDTVRL
+201 EALLDDTVRL
-211 AGGGGLPVVATNDVR
+211 AAERGAPVVATNDVR
-226 FLAPEDFEAH
+226 FLVPEEFEAH

-243 EGWILEDGDRPRR
+243 EGWILGDPDRPRR
-256 YTKEQYLRSGA
+256 YTEEQYLRNA
-267 EMRDR
+267 DEMRDR

-279 IENTVEIARRCSVR
+279 IENTLEIARRCS
-293 IDLGRDI
+293 IEIELGKES
-300 LPEFPVESGESAE
+300 LPSFPVEPGESAE
-313 SRFAANARAGL
+313 GRFAESARAGL
-324 DRRLADEPPGPAY
+324 ERRLRDGADSRAY
-337 RERLEYEIEMVTKM
+337 RERLDYELEMVTKL
-351 GFSGY
+351 GFAGY

-368 TNGVPVGPGRGSGAG
+368 ANGVPVGPGRGSGAG

-408 NPERVSMP
+408 NPERISMP

-421 FCMDGRDRVIDYVVG
+421 FCMEGRDRVIEYVIG
-436 RYGADRVA
+436 RYGPDRVS

-454 KAVVRDAGRVLG
+454 KAVVRDAGRVLA

-480 FDLGITLERALAEE
+480 FDLGITLDRALAEE
-494 AALRDRYENNED
+494 AALRERYESNED

-517 EGLARNA
+517 EGLARSA
-524 GRHAGGVVISP
+524 GRHAGGVVIAP
-535 GPLTEYTALFRDP
+535 GPLTDYTPIFRDP
-548 DGGSPVTQLDK
+548 DGGSAVTQLDK
-559 DDVEALGLVKFDFLG
+559 DDVEAVGLVKFDFLG
-574 LKTLTVIDRAAEA
+574 LKTLTVIDRAAA
-587 IDSSRPGE
+587 MIDAARPGE
-595 PNLDMGAV
+595 PPLDVGAL
-603 PTDDAATYELIRSGA
+603 PTDDAQTYELIRSGA

-629 MRELVRGL
+629 MRELLRGL
-637 KPTRFEDI
+637 KPSRFEDL

-660 MVDDFIQRKEG
+660 MVDDFIERKEG
-671 RAAVEYLHPQ
+671 RAEVAYLHPQ
-681 IEPILRSTHGV
+681 VEPILRSTHGV

-703 RELGGYSL
+703 RELAGYSL

-735 FVAGATRNGVDPHV
+735 FVAGATRHGVDPPV
-749 ANSLFDLMEHF
+749 ANALFDLMEHF

-766 RAHSVAYALVAYQT
+766 RAHSVSYALVSYQT
-780 AWLKRHHPAAY
+780 AWLKRHHPAAF

-799 MDNADRVVTLVD
+799 MDNTDRVVLLVD
-811 DCRDCGIAVEP
+811 DCRDLGITVRP
-822 PDVNDSAWAF
+822 PDVNASAWAF
-832 EPAGRERIRF
+832 EADGADRIRF

-851 RSAAEG
+851 RGAAESI
-857 VVEARNAGGAFAD
+857 VEAREANGPFTD
-870 LFDFCRRVDPRRA
+870 LFDFCRRVDSRRT

-897 DRLGPGR
+897 DHLGPGR

-911 GRAMQSAERAARDS
+911 DRAMQSAERDARDS
-925 EAGQTDLFGERTP
+925 EAGQSDLFGGSVPAAEGY
-938 EVESFPEVPEFEMSE
+938 PEVPEFEMAD

-962 GIYLSGHPIEA
+962 GIYLSGHPVEPHEA
-973 HESELARFTSGRLS
+973 ELLEFTSGRLA
-987 DLRPRGEV
+987 DLRPGRES
-995 VQTAAGLV
+995 VQVAAGLV

-1017 FVVIEDRSGR
+1017 FVVIEDRSAR

-1038 ADRALPPDRR
+1038 ADRTLSTERR
-1048 RLAKDRIVV
+1048 RLVKDRLVV
-1057 VEGTVE
+1057 AEGTVE

-1073 SSIYDLDQARANFSR
+1073 SALHDLDEARARFSR
-1088 CLAIDLHGTGNDG
+1088 RLAIDLRGSGNEG
-1101 VAEALQAVLAPWRNG
+1101 IGEALQAALAPWRNG

-1131 QIDLG
+1131 DIDLG
-1136 PGWRIHPSGELLS
+1136 PSWRIHPSGELLS
-1149 RLRQFPGAESVSLE
+1149 RLREVPGAEAVSLE

>member
-1 MQGTLCTGS
+1 MTGN
-10 ALGKLTSEVV
+10 A
-20 GGQGHVGMSDAG
+20 
-32 GFVHLVV
+32 GFVHLAV

-44 LVDSVVRIPALVEA
+44 LVDSVVRIPQLVAA
-58 ARTHRMPA
+58 ARGQRMPA
-66 VAVTEAANLFSLI
+66 VAVTEAGNLFSLV
-79 KFYRAAEGAGIK
+79 KFYREAERAGVK
-91 PIVGADVRIAA
+91 PIVGADVRVAA
-102 DSGAT
+102 QSGDL

-115 HVEGYR
+115 DVEGYR
-121 QLSRLLTRAFLEG
+121 QLSRLLSRAWLEG
-134 DGTLREPWLEELETE
+134 DGSVRPAWLDELGTE
-149 GLIAISTFR
+149 GLIAISAFR
-158 DGAPGQALARGEPEL
+158 EGAVGQALARGEPDL
-173 ARRIADDWRAQFED
+173 AKRLADDWLARFAD

-192 LERLGREGE
+192 LERLGRDGE
-201 EALFDDTVRL
+201 EALLEDTVRV
-211 AGGGGLPVVATNDVR
+211 AAEHRLPVVATNDVR
-226 FLAPEDFEAH
+226 FLVPDDFEAH

-243 EGWILEDGDRPRR
+243 EGWILGDPNRPRR
-256 YTKEQYLRSGA
+256 YTDEQYLRSPE
-267 EMRDR
+267 EMCDR
-272 FADVPEA
+272 FADLPEA
-279 IENTVEIARRCSVR
+279 VENTLEIARRCNVR
-293 IDLGRDI
+293 IELGNEV
-300 LPEFPVESGESAE
+300 LPEFPVAPGESAE
-313 SRFAANARAGL
+313 SRFAAAARAGL
-324 DRRLADEPPGPAY
+324 AGRLGATPVDAKY
-337 RERLEYEIEMVTKM
+337 RDRLEYEIEMVTRM
-351 GFSGY
+351 GFAGY

-383 SLAAWALGITDIDPI
+383 SLAAWAIGITDIDPL

-421 FCMDGRDRVIDYVVG
+421 FCMEGRDRVIDYVIG
-436 RYGADRVA
+436 RYGSDRVA

-466 LPFPFVDMIAKLIP
+466 LAFPFVDMIAKLVP
-480 FDLGITLERALAEE
+480 FDLGITLDRALAEE
-494 AALRDRYENNED
+494 ESLRERYEGNDD
-506 VRTLIDLARSL
+506 VRSLIDLARSL

-535 GPLTEYTALFRDP
+535 GPLTDHTPLYRDP
-548 DGGSPVTQLDK
+548 DGGAPVTQLDK

-574 LKTLTVIDRAAEA
+574 LKTLTVIDRAARM
-587 IDSSRPGE
+587 IDAGRPDGE
-595 PNLDMGAV
+595 SLDMGAV

-637 KPTRFEDI
+637 EPGRFEDI

-660 MVDDFIQRKEG
+660 MVDDFIERKEG

-681 IEPILRSTHGV
+681 VEPILRSTHGV

-703 RELGGYSL
+703 RELAGYSL

-735 FVAGATRNGVDPHV
+735 FVSGATRNGVEPTV

-766 RAHSVAYALVAYQT
+766 RAHSVAYALISYQT
-780 AWLKRHHPAAY
+780 AWLKRHHRAAF

-799 MDNADRVVTLVD
+799 MDNTDRVVALVD
-811 DCRDCGIAVEP
+811 DCRELGVLVRP
-822 PDVNDSAWAF
+822 PDVNASAWAF
-832 EPAGRERIRF
+832 EPDGPERIRF

-851 RSAAEG
+851 RSAAES
-857 VVEARNAGGAFAD
+857 VVEARERGGPFAD
-870 LFDFCRRVDPRRA
+870 LFDFCRRVEPRRA

-904 RAMTEVL
+904 RAMAEVL
-911 GRAMQSAERAARDS
+911 GRAMQSAERTARDS
-925 EAGQTDLFGERTP
+925 EAGQADLFGKRAP
-938 EVESFPEVPEFEMSE
+938 EVESFPEVPEFEMPD

-962 GIYLSGHPIEA
+962 GIYLSGHPIEPFEA
-973 HESELARFTSGRLS
+973 ELAQFTNGRLA
-987 DLRPRGEV
+987 DLVPRSES
-995 VQTAAGLV
+995 VQVAAGLV

-1017 FVVIEDRSGR
+1017 FAVIEDRSGR
-1027 LELVVYSDLFA
+1027 LELVVFSDLFA
-1038 ADRALPPDRR
+1038 ADRSKAPERR
-1048 RLAKDRIVV
+1048 RLVKDRIVV
-1057 VEGTVE
+1057 AEGTVE
-1063 ENNGE
+1063 DNNGE
-1068 RSMRV
+1068 RSLRV
-1073 SSIYDLDQARANFSR
+1073 NALHGLDEARAHFSQR
-1088 CLAIDLHGTGNDG
+1088 LAIDLRGNGDEG
-1101 VAEALQAVLAPWRNG
+1101 VAEALKEVLAPWQGGR
-1116 PTPVRIGYRCPVARA
+1116 TPVRIAYRCPVARA

-1136 PGWRIHPSGELLS
+1136 PAWRIHPSGELLS
-1149 RLRQFPGAESVSLE
+1149 RLRQFPGAEDVSLE

>member
-1 MQGTLCTGS
+1 
-10 ALGKLTSEVV
+10 
-20 GGQGHVGMSDAG
+20 MSGAG

-44 LVDSVVRIPALVEA
+44 LVDSVVRIPALVQA
-58 ARTHRMPA
+58 VRARRMPA
-66 VAVTEAANLFSLI
+66 VAVTEAANFFSLI
-79 KFYRAAEGAGIK
+79 KFYREAERAGIK
-91 PIVGADVRIAA
+91 PIVGVDVRVAPA
-102 DSGAT
+102 KGEA

-115 HVEGYR
+115 HAEGYR
-121 QLSRLLTRAFLEG
+121 QLSRLLSRAYLEG
-134 DGTLREPWLEELETE
+134 EGTIPLPWLDEAETE
-149 GLIAISTFR
+149 GLVAISAFR
-158 DGAPGQALARGEPEL
+158 EGAVGHALVRGETALARRLADEWL
-173 ARRIADDWRAQFED
+173 ARFGD

-201 EALFDDTVRL
+201 ETLLDDTVRL
-211 AGGGGLPVVATNDVR
+211 AAERGVPVVATNDVR
-226 FLAPEDFEAH
+226 FLDAGEFEAH

-243 EGWILEDGDRPRR
+243 EGGILGDPDRPRR
-256 YTKEQYLRSGA
+256 YTEEQYLRSA
-267 EMRDR
+267 DEMRDR

-279 IENTVEIARRCSVR
+279 IENTLEIARRCSVE
-293 IDLGRDI
+293 IELGKEN
-300 LPEFPVESGESAE
+300 LPEFPAEPGESAE
-313 SRFAANARAGL
+313 DRFASSARAGL
-324 DRRLADEPPGPAY
+324 ARRRRDEADARAY
-337 RERLEYEIEMVTKM
+337 RERLDYEIEMVAKL
-351 GFSGY
+351 GFAGY

-368 TNGVPVGPGRGSGAG
+368 ENGVPVGPGRGSGAG

-408 NPERVSMP
+408 NPERISMP

-421 FCMDGRDRVIDYVVG
+421 FCMEGRDRVIEYVVG
-436 RYGADRVA
+436 RHGAERVS

-480 FDLGITLERALAEE
+480 FDLGITLDRALAEE
-494 AALRDRYENNED
+494 AALRGHYESNDD

-524 GRHAGGVVISP
+524 GRHAGGVVIAP
-535 GPLTEYTALFRDP
+535 GPLTDHTPLFRDP
-548 DGGSPVTQLDK
+548 EGGAPVTQLDK
-559 DDVEALGLVKFDFLG
+559 DDLEAVGLVKFDFLG
-574 LKTLTVIDRAAEA
+574 LKTLTVIDRAAA
-587 IDSSRPGE
+587 MVDATRPGE
-595 PNLDMGAV
+595 PPLDMGAL
-603 PTDDAATYELIRSGA
+603 PTDDAETYELIRSGA

-637 KPTRFEDI
+637 KPSRFEDL

-660 MVDDFIQRKEG
+660 MVDDFIERKEG
-671 RAAVEYLHPQ
+671 RAKVAYVHPQ
-681 IEPILRSTHGV
+681 VEPILRSTHGV

-703 RELGGYSL
+703 RELAGYSL

-735 FVAGATRNGVDPHV
+735 FVAGATRHAVDPHV

-766 RAHSVAYALVAYQT
+766 RAHSVSYALVSYQT
-780 AWLKRHHPAAY
+780 AWLKRHHPAAF

-799 MDNADRVVTLVD
+799 MDNPDRVVLLVD
-811 DCRDCGIAVEP
+811 DCRRLGIAVQP
-822 PDVNDSAWAF
+822 PDVNTSAWAF
-832 EPAGRERIRF
+832 GADGPERVRF

-851 RSAAEG
+851 RSAAESI
-857 VVEARNAGGAFAD
+857 VEAREAGGRFPD

-911 GRAMQSAERAARDS
+911 GRAMQSAERDARDL
-925 EAGQTDLFGERTP
+925 ETGQADLFGGGAPAVEEYP
-938 EVESFPEVPEFEMSE
+938 EVAEFEMAD

-962 GIYLSGHPIEA
+962 GIYLSGHPVEPHEA
-973 HESELARFTSGRLS
+973 ELAEFTSAPLGSLHPKRES
-987 DLRPRGEV
+987 
-995 VQTAAGLV
+995 VQVAAGLV

-1017 FVVIEDRSGR
+1017 FAVIEDRSAR

-1038 ADRALPPDRR
+1038 ADRALPTEGR
-1048 RLAKDRIVV
+1048 RLVKDRIVV
-1057 VEGTVE
+1057 AEGTVE
-1063 ENNGE
+1063 EDNGE

-1073 SSIYDLDQARANFSR
+1073 TALYGIDEARARFSR
-1088 CLAIDLHGTGNDG
+1088 CLAIELRGSGNEG
-1101 VAEALQAVLAPWRNG
+1101 VGEALQEALTPWRNG
-1116 PTPVRIGYRCPVARA
+1116 PTPVRIGYRCPVAGA
-1131 QIDLG
+1131 DIDLG
-1136 PGWRIHPSGELLS
+1136 PSWRIHPCGELLS
-1149 RLRQFPGAESVSLE
+1149 RLRQVPGAEAVSLE

>member
-1 MQGTLCTGS
+1 MTAT
-10 ALGKLTSEVV
+10 T
-20 GGQGHVGMSDAG
+20 D
-32 GFVHLVV
+32 FVHLVV
-39 HTEYS
+39 HSEYS
-44 LVDSVVRIPALVEA
+44 LVDSVVRIPDLVA
-58 ARTHRMPA
+58 AVRAHRMPA
-66 VAVTEAANLFSLI
+66 VAVTEAANLFSLV
-79 KFYRAAEGAGIK
+79 KFYREAEAAGVK
-91 PIVGADVRIAA
+91 PVVGADLRVAPA
-102 DSGAT
+102 SGEP

-115 HVEGYR
+115 DIEGYR
-121 QLSRLLTRAFLEG
+121 QLSRILSRAYLEG
-134 DGTLREPWLEELETE
+134 DGTVRLPWLDDYGTD
-149 GLIAISTFR
+149 GLIAISAFR
-158 DGAPGQALARGEPEL
+158 EGAVGQALARGEPAL
-173 ARRIADDWRAQFED
+173 ANRFADEWHDRFGD

-192 LERLGREGE
+192 LERLGRDGE
-201 EALFDDTVRL
+201 DALLDDTVRL
-211 AGGGGLPVVATNDVR
+211 AAERALPVVATNDVR
-226 FLAPEDFEAH
+226 FLEPEDFEAH

-243 EGWILEDGDRPRR
+243 EGWVLGDPERPRR
-256 YTKEQYLRSGA
+256 YTDEQHLRSPG

-272 FADVPEA
+272 FADIPEA
-279 IENTVEIARRCSVR
+279 VENTLEIARRCNVR

-300 LPEFPVESGESAE
+300 LPEFPVEPGESAE
-313 SRFAANARAGL
+313 SRFAASARAGL
-324 DRRLADEPPGPAY
+324 ARRLGGTPDDPGY
-337 RERLEYEIEMVTKM
+337 RDRLEYEIEMVTRM

-356 YLIVA
+356 YLIVS

-421 FCMDGRDRVIDYVVG
+421 FCIDGRDRVIDYVVG

-466 LPFPFVDMIAKLIP
+466 HPFPFVDMIAKLIP
-480 FDLGITLERALAEE
+480 FDLGITLDRALAEE
-494 AALRDRYENNED
+494 EPLRDRYERNED

-535 GPLTEYTALFRDP
+535 GPLTDHTPLYRDP

-574 LKTLTVIDRAAEA
+574 LKTLTVIDRAARM
-587 IDSSRPGE
+587 IDAERPGAE
-595 PNLDMGAV
+595 RLDMATV
-603 PTDDAATYELIRSGA
+603 PTDDARTYELIRSGA

-637 KPTRFEDI
+637 EPSRFEDI

-660 MVDDFIQRKEG
+660 MVDDFIERREG
-671 RAAVEYLHPQ
+671 RAEVEYLHPQ
-681 IEPILRSTHGV
+681 VEPILHSTHGV

-703 RELGGYSL
+703 RELAGYSL

-735 FVAGATRNGVDPHV
+735 FVSGATRNGVDAPV

-766 RAHSVAYALVAYQT
+766 RAHSVAYALIAYQT
-780 AWLKRHHPAAY
+780 AWLKCHHRAAF

-799 MDNADRVVTLVD
+799 MDNTDRVVALVD
-811 DCRDCGIAVEP
+811 DCRELGVPVQP
-822 PDVNDSAWAF
+822 PDVNASAWAF
-832 EPAGRERIRF
+832 VPDGSDRIRF
-842 GLGAIRGVG
+842 GLGAVRGVG
-851 RSAAEG
+851 RSAAES
-857 VVEARNAGGAFAD
+857 VVEARDRDGPFAD
-870 LFDFCRRVDPRRA
+870 LFDFCRRVDSRRA

-911 GRAMQSAERAARDS
+911 GRAMQSAERSLRDS
-925 EAGQTDLFGERTP
+925 EAGQADLFGKTAP
-938 EVESFPEVPEFEMSE
+938 EVEAFPEVPEFEMSD

-962 GIYLSGHPIEA
+962 GLYLSGHPIEP
-973 HESELARFTSGRLS
+973 HEAELAKFTNGRLA
-987 DLRPRGEV
+987 DLAPRSER
-995 VQTAAGLV
+995 VQVAAGLV

-1008 MNTRRGRMA
+1008 MSTRRGRMA
-1017 FVVIEDRSGR
+1017 FAVIEDRSGR
-1027 LELVVYSDLFA
+1027 VELVVFSDLFA
-1038 ADRALPPDRR
+1038 ADRALAPERR
-1048 RLAKDRIVV
+1048 RLVKDRIVV

-1068 RSMRV
+1068 RSLRV
-1073 SSIYDLDQARANFSR
+1073 SSLYGLDEARAHFSR
-1088 CLAIDLHGTGNDG
+1088 RLAIDLRGDGHEG
-1101 VAEALQAVLAPWRNG
+1101 VAEALQALLAPWQGG

-1131 QIDLG
+1131 EIDLG
-1136 PGWRIHPSGELLS
+1136 PAWQIHPSGELLS
-1149 RLRQFPGAESVSLE
+1149 RLRQLPGAEAVALE